1 MALHEE
7 RLKSDDGSQQTRMI
21 TTYNK
26 VPTEQKLEH
35 SEQNELGVVDVLQ
48 WCTGL
53 HLSYVRTQS
62 LRDTKKKKQQT
73 NPTNKITQNQDSE
86 ENHAEQNPGIKTRT

>member
-7 RLKSDDGSQQTRMI
+7 RLKSDDGSQQTGMI

-26 VPTEQKLEH
+26 VPTDQELEH

-53 HLSYVRTQS
+53 HLSYVRTES
-62 LRDTKKKKQQT
+62 LRDTKKKT
-73 NPTNKITQNQDSE
+73 N
-86 ENHAEQNPGIKTRT
+86 

>member
-26 VPTEQKLEH
+26 VPTEQELEH

-62 LRDTKKKKQQT
+62 LRDTKKKQT

-86 ENHAEQNPGIKTRT
+86 GNHAEQNPGIKTRT